1 MIQTVDPIHDPRW
14 EELVLRH
21 PGSSVFHT
29 PQWLDALRRTYGFVP
44 VAFTTDGSGAALSGG
59 IPFCQVDSWLT
70 GRRLVSLPFS
80 DHCQPLVE
88 SGGELEAYLDELQ
101 RLAPQRRWRYVQLRP
116 LAPEPL
122 GSLDG
127 SAFRHEDPQYHYRL
141 DLRADL
147 DTLFRRLGTVLRYD
161 VRRAE
166 RSGLRYAVGRDSE
179 MVAAYF
185 RLHVMTRSKQGVP
198 PQPLAWF
205 RNLAACLGEMLEVH
219 LLLQDDRPIAGLV
232 TIRFRDEF
240 MWKYSASDP
249 MRNGAG
255 LGKSLMWKSICHA
268 KEQGATT
275 LDMGRCDRSNVG
287 LAQFKER
294 WGAVATDL
302 HYLRFPAPS
311 SKPSGSSRWMSVASR
326 SIVPRLP
333 AAMLAAAG
341 RVAYRH
347 AG

>member
-1 MIQTVDPIHDPRW
+1 VIQAIDPIRDPRW
-14 EELVLRH
+14 PELVLGH
-21 PGSSVFHT
+21 PRATVFHT
-29 PQWLDALRRTYGFVP
+29 PQWLDALRRTYGYQP
-44 VAFTTDGSGAALSGG
+44 VAYVTDGSGSELSGG
-59 IPFCQVDSWLT
+59 IPFCEVDSWLT

-88 SGGELEAYLDELQ
+88 SGGELDAVLGTLQ
-101 RLAPQRRWRYVQLRP
+101 RLSLERRWRYVQLRP
-116 LAPEPL
+116 LVTEPL

-127 SAFRHEDPQYHYRL
+127 SGFGREDAEYHYRL

-147 DTLFRRLGTVLRYD
+147 DTLFRGLKTVLRYD

-166 RSGLRYAVGRDSE
+166 RASLRYMVGRDPE

-205 RNLAACLGEMLEVH
+205 RNLADCLGEMLEVH
-219 LLLQDDRPIAGLV
+219 LLLQDDTPIAGLV
-232 TIRFRDEF
+232 TIRFRDQF

-249 MRNGAG
+249 MRNGTG
-255 LGKSLMWKSICHA
+255 LGKSLMWKSICRA
-268 KEQGATT
+268 KELGAST
-275 LDMGRCDRSNVG
+275 LDMGRCDRDNVG

-294 WGAVATDL
+294 WGAVPTDL

-311 SKPSGSSRWMSVASR
+311 SKPGRSRWMSEASR
-326 SIVPRLP
+326 SIAPRLP
-333 AAMLAAAG
+333 AAMLAVAG

-347 AG
+347 VG